1 MMLLEIIKSAF
12 STLKASKMR
21 SFLTMLGII
30 IGISSVMSMWSI
42 GRGGQEGI
50 TGNLKKNGYGKFTV
64 TVDSSKDDFR
74 YKYLFS
80 LSQMKDLKEE
90 GHFKNVAAQI
100 EEYFGIK
107 IGEEKE
113 GILINMST
121 PDYEVLDPVEM
132 MAGRNFLSF
141 EYSPKE
147 YVVLLDNLTAKSLF
161 GTEKNAIGK
170 EIEISKRR
178 QGMNLSYRVVGVFRN
193 PLESFIRVMKTGFF
207 PRFARIPYQNYNYVF
222 DKGSGVF
229 TDILIEAKNPENLG
243 QEMEEAK
250 NYLEQKNQ
258 IQNIYTTRTVA
269 SDTESFDQI
278 LSTLNIFITF
288 ASAISLFVGGIG
300 VMNIM
305 LVTVVERTKEI
316 GIRKSLGATNRDILI
331 QFLVEAVILTVMG
344 GLIGLILGFFISFSA
359 GKLLGIQPIYS
370 LTSILLS
377 LGVSISIGIIFGVSP
392 ARKAANLN
400 PIDALRAE
408 S

>member
-1 MMLLEIIKSAF
+1 MMLLEILKSAF

-30 IGISSVMSMWSI
+30 IGICSVMSMWSI

-50 TGNLKKNGYGKFTV
+50 TGDLKKNGYGKFTV
-64 TVDSSKDDFR
+64 TVDNSKESFR

-80 LSQMKDLKEE
+80 LSQIADLKKA
-90 GHFKNVAAQI
+90 GNFKKVAAQV

-113 GILINMST
+113 GIRINMSI
-121 PDYEVLDPVEM
+121 PDFEVLDPVEM

-147 YVVLLDNLTAKSLF
+147 YVILLDSLTAKGLF
-161 GTEKNAIGK
+161 GSEKNAIGK
-170 EIEISKRR
+170 EVEISKKRR
-178 QGMNLSYRVVGVFRN
+178 GMNLSYRVVGVFRN
-193 PLESFIRVMKTGFF
+193 PLESFIRVLNTEFF
-207 PRFARIPYQNYNYVF
+207 PRFARIPYQNYNHVF
-222 DKGSGVF
+222 NNGNGVF
-229 TDILIEAKNPENLG
+229 TDIIIEAKNPENLG
-243 QEMEEAK
+243 KEMQETK
-250 NYLEQKNQ
+250 NYLERRNEVKD
-258 IQNIYTTRTVA
+258 IYTTRTVA
-269 SDTESFDQI
+269 SDTESFDKI

-316 GIRKSLGATNRDILI
+316 GIRKSLGATNRDILV
-331 QFLVEAVILTVMG
+331 QFLIESVILTVTG
-344 GLIGLILGFFISFSA
+344 GIIGLCFGFLISFTA
-359 GKLLGIQPIYS
+359 GKLLGIRPVYS
-370 LTSILLS
+370 LVSILLS
-377 LGVSISIGIIFGVSP
+377 LGVSISIGVVFGVSP
-392 ARKAANLN
+392 ARKVANLN

-408 S
+408 